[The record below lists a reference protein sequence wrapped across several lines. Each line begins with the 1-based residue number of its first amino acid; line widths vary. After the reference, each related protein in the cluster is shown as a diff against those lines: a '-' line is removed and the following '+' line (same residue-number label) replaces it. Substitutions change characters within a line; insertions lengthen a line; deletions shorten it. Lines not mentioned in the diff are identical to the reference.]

1 MTQKKQLLGQML
13 LQRRLISERE
23 LDELLAEQAVRKV
36 RLAELIY
43 EKNLIAKDELIRAVE
58 ETMHCKFYVAEH
70 LRPEPAVLRLVP
82 REMAMKHHCIPIR
95 LVDKCLEVI
104 FAEPQD
110 LAALNELSFATG
122 LRIVPF
128 MDFRASIEAAI
139 ERSYKEDGQGSAARS
154 DGTDLE
160 FISASTRQ
168 AHKDALRELQANQS
182 GQETAAVRLVSKI
195 LSSAFLKGASDI
207 HIEQHSEEVV
217 VRLRVDG
224 VLHELQ
230 RFADELRAQL
240 VSRIKILADLDI
252 SERRVPQDG
261 RFVSRRRNERYDI
274 RVSTLP
280 TQYGEKVVMRILDP
294 NAAKVPFEKLGL
306 SLQDSQNLTRQVHK
320 PQGMVLVTGPTGS
333 GKSTTLYA
341 ALNLIHSSAINITTI
356 EDPIEYM
363 LEGANQVQVNPKAG
377 RTFSGCL
384 RSVLRQDPDVVMVG
398 EIRDP
403 ETAEIA
409 LTAAQT
415 GHLIFSTLHTNDSIS
430 AISRL
435 IDLEVPPFFIASSV
449 NAIIAQR
456 LVRRLCSCRIAT
468 PEVDEL
474 HCDLRNMGFDHAP
487 LVAYYPKGCGEC
499 NGTGYRGRV
508 GVYEVLLI
516 DDSMRQAI
524 RNNMRD
530 EVLRDYAIS
539 AGMRLMVEDAVSKV
553 LQGLTTVDE
562 ILRLVP
568 HVKHVNHVCL
578 HCRSALNPRFRF
590 CPICGAASPDDI
602 AATGEVYENKQPLSR
617 PM

>member
-1 MTQKKQLLGQML
+1 MTQKKPLLGQML
-13 LQRRLISERE
+13 LQRRLMSERE
-23 LDELLAEQAVRKV
+23 LDELLAEQSVRKV

-43 EKNLIAKDELIRAVE
+43 EKKLVPRNELIRAVE
-58 ETMHCKFYVAEH
+58 AITHCKFYVADD
-70 LRPEPAVLRLVP
+70 LRPEPAVLRLIP
-82 REMAMKHHCIPIR
+82 RELALKHYCIPIR

-104 FAEPQD
+104 CAEPQD
-110 LAALNELSFATG
+110 LAVLNELSFATG
-122 LRIVPF
+122 LRILPF
-128 MDFRASIEAAI
+128 MDFRASIAAAI
-139 ERSYKEDGQGSAARS
+139 ERVYREEGPVSAARA
-154 DGTDLE
+154 DGADLE
-160 FISASTRQ
+160 FVSASTRQ
-168 AHKDALRELQANQS
+168 AHKEALRELQADQS
-182 GQETAAVRLVSKI
+182 GQETAAVRLVSRM
-195 LSSAFLKGASDI
+195 LSAAFLKGASDI
-207 HIEQHSEEVV
+207 HIEQHADEVV

-224 VLHELQ
+224 VLHELE
-230 RFADELRAQL
+230 RFKDQLRAQL

-261 RFVSRRRNERYDI
+261 RIVTRRRNERYDI

-280 TQYGEKVVMRILDP
+280 TQYGEKVVLRILDP

-306 SLQDSQNLTRQVHK
+306 SLQDAQHLTRQVRK

-341 ALNLIHSSAINITTI
+341 ALNLIRSSAINITTI
-356 EDPIEYM
+356 EDPIEYT
-363 LEGANQVQVNPKAG
+363 LEGTNQVQVNPKAG

-384 RSVLRQDPDVVMVG
+384 RSILRQDPDVVMVG
-398 EIRDP
+398 EIRDA

-415 GHLIFSTLHTNDSIS
+415 GHLIFSTLHTNDSIA

-449 NAIIAQR
+449 NAIVAQR

-468 PEVDEL
+468 SEVDEL
-474 HCDLRNMGFDHAP
+474 HCDLRNMGFDHVP
-487 LVAYYPKGCGEC
+487 VVAYYPKGCGEC

-516 DDSMRQAI
+516 DDAIRQAI

-539 AGMRLMVEDAVSKV
+539 AGMRLMIEDAVNKV
-553 LQGLTTVDE
+553 LQGLTTIHEV
-562 ILRLVP
+562 LRVVP
-568 HVKHVNHVCL
+568 HVRQMNPVCP

-590 CPICGAASPDDI
+590 CPVCGAASEANFAVP
-602 AATGEVYENKQPLSR
+602 GEICEKNQPFSG